1 MLELLIHGTK
11 FGWRILY
18 KTPNFP
24 SSFAS
29 DLRRDDVNNDR
40 ITVGKHAYSISHV
53 SDGCIFSKYICV
65 WDAERRA
72 IGNLS
77 FSIFMQKDNNLN
89 SEDIIH
95 LLDELTALYWSE
107 YVTEGELSNKQEN
120 WLMFET
126 IIKKYENKIQNL
138 PYDDIEVSVVG
149 SGDAAFIYYND
160 ENQLLQYIESPH
172 QKEYQYHK
180 QVFLVSN
187 SLNGFIENPL
197 NVLRHNQKANL
208 TGQIDLNNHKYRL
221 IIPPLS
227 ESNIKIEVRS
237 KDKTIFN
244 NGFLRIRSEI
254 EIIWT
259 KPFHVTQRC
268 TGNISE
274 LSSSFL
280 TFDDLNRTIKI
291 KEIYLN
297 AKKHTFLFKPV
308 NEYKKPINDC
318 EVILKCDK
326 FNNDRKASNNEI
338 TLTAEE
344 VSTGVNV
351 FVKRQGFEYP
361 ILQLKPQMEG
371 NIILLGIPENN
382 LRKREPGKTSGNIK
396 WWQEVS
402 KPAMIIVGLL
412 IFISVIG
419 FSLILFSDDEP
430 PVTKIK
436 LADITKDSILS
447 RKQLQDYRETLK
459 CGVKPAE
466 NIFEKIKLFPSL
478 NDDSNDNNKVI
489 CDTINSY
496 IEIYDSLK
504 RGNIEV
510 LKKLDY
516 LKGKHRFDAIDIGKL
531 DSSIIKKINN
541 YIANRDRVNL
551 YTLFT
556 FITTP
561 LENKNAE
568 SSIKSNQT
576 KVLSPT
582 VVEQEEGS
590 SNKQGNKANSQTEVV
605 KTLKNQFWQLV
616 SSKGNPQKKS
626 FDNLLEKYKI
636 NKVNDNDPIML
647 YLKEICSSTQAF
659 GKKFPKR
666 NVDREIAA
674 KNKDLELLKNSTT
687 HNDENN

>member
-40 ITVGKHAYSISHV
+40 ITVGKYAYSISHV

-77 FSIFMQKDNNLN
+77 FSIFMQKDKNLN
-89 SEDIIH
+89 CEDIIS
-95 LLDELTALYWSE
+95 LLEELSALYWSE

-120 WLMFET
+120 WFMFET

-149 SGDAAFIYYND
+149 SGDAAFIYFND

-237 KDKTIFN
+237 KDKTVFN

-274 LSSSFL
+274 LSNSFL
-280 TFDDLNRTIKI
+280 TIDDLNRTIKI

-297 AKKHTFLFKPV
+297 AKKYTFRFKPV
-308 NEYKKPINDC
+308 NEHKKPISDC
-318 EVILKCDK
+318 EVVLKCDK

-338 TLTAEE
+338 TLTEEE

-351 FVKRQGFEYP
+351 FVKRYGFEYP

-371 NIILLGIPENN
+371 NTILLGIPENN
-382 LRKREPGKTSGNIK
+382 FRRIEPGKPSGNIK

-402 KPAMIIVGLL
+402 KPAWIIIGLF

-419 FSLILFSDDEP
+419 FSLILFNDDEP
-430 PVTKIK
+430 PVTKIE
-436 LADITKDSILS
+436 LVDITEASILS
-447 RKQLQDYRETLK
+447 IKQLQDYQETLK
-459 CGVKPAE
+459 CGVITEE
-466 NIFEKIKLFPSL
+466 NIFEKIIFLSL
-478 NDDSNDNNKVI
+478 NDDSNDNNDTI
-489 CDTINSY
+489 CDKINSY
-496 IEIYDSLK
+496 ISIYYSLK
-504 RGNIEV
+504 VGKIEK

-516 LKGKHRFDAIDIGKL
+516 LIKFRIDTIDIREL
-531 DSSIIKKINN
+531 DNSIINKINN
-541 YIANRDRVNL
+541 HIANSDRVNL
-551 YTLFT
+551 NTLLK
-556 FITTP
+556 FIETP
-561 LENKNAE
+561 PENKNAE
-568 SSIKSNQT
+568 SSKISTETKELELKLEAPKKGDSINQV
-576 KVLSPT
+576 KKKNPAK
-582 VVEQEEGS
+582 EDIEEELEGKFWSYIGS
-590 SNKQGNKANSQTEVV
+590 KA
-605 KTLKNQFWQLV
+605 K
-616 SSKGNPQKKS
+616 PQK
-626 FDNLLEKYKI
+626 DNFCYLYKEYTTKKI
-636 NKVNDNDPIML
+636 NNEITK
-647 YLKEICSSTQAF
+647 YLKSICEKKDDFEKLAEIKYQ
-659 GKKFPKR
+659 
-666 NVDREIAA
+666 DREYAA
-674 KNKDLELLKNSTT
+674 KKKNLELLKNPITQD
-687 HNDENN
+687 NENN

>member
-29 DLRRDDVNNDR
+29 DLRRDDVNNNR
-40 ITVGKHAYSISHV
+40 VTVGKYVYSISHV

-77 FSIFMQKDNNLN
+77 FSIFIQKDKNLN
-89 SEDIIH
+89 SEDIIC
-95 LLDELTALYWSE
+95 LLDELSGLYWSQ

-126 IIKKYENKIQNL
+126 ILKKYENKIQKL

-221 IIPPLS
+221 IIPLLS
-227 ESNIKIEVRS
+227 ESSIKIEVRS

-259 KPFHVTQRC
+259 KPFHVSQRC

-280 TFDDLNRTIKI
+280 TIDDFNRTIKI

-297 AKKHTFLFKPV
+297 AKKHTFLFKPI
-308 NEYKKPINDC
+308 NEYKKPITDC
-318 EVILKCDK
+318 EIILKCDK

-351 FVKRQGFEYP
+351 FVKRHGFEYP

-382 LRKREPGKTSGNIK
+382 FRRVERDKPSVNIK

-402 KPAMIIVGLL
+402 KPAWIIIGLL

-419 FSLILFSDDEP
+419 FSLILLSDDEP
-430 PVTKIK
+430 PVTKID
-436 LADITKDSILS
+436 LAVITNDSILS
-447 RKQLQDYRETLK
+447 KIQLENYQETLK
-459 CGVKPAE
+459 CGVKPEE
-466 NIFEKIKLFPSL
+466 NIFEKIKLFLSL
-478 NDDSNDNNKVI
+478 NDDGNVNNNAI
-489 CDTINSY
+489 CEKINSY
-496 IEIYDSLK
+496 IKIYDSLK

-516 LKGKHRFDAIDIGKL
+516 LIGKPRFDAIDIGKL
-531 DSSIIKKINN
+531 DSSIIVKINN
-541 YIANRDRVNL
+541 YIDNRDTVNL
-551 YTLFT
+551 DTLFK
-556 FITTP
+556 FITTHP
-561 LENKNAE
+561 ENKNAE
-568 SSIKSNQT
+568 SSNISTETKELEIKLEAPKKGDSNNQV
-576 KVLSPT
+576 KKKNPAKKDI
-582 VVEQEEGS
+582 EEELEG
-590 SNKQGNKANSQTEVV
+590 E
-605 KTLKNQFWQLV
+605 FWQLV
-616 SSKGNPQKKS
+616 SSKGAKKDS
-626 FDNLLEKYKI
+626 FDNLLKKYENNKI
-636 NKVNDNDPIML
+636 NDNDPIKQ
-647 YLKEICSSTQAF
+647 YLKEICSSKQAF
-659 GKKFPKR
+659 EKFPIR
-666 NVDREIAA
+666 NEDRENAA
-674 KNKDLELLKNSTT
+674 KKKDLESLKNPITQ
-687 HNDENN
+687 NDENN

>member
-29 DLRRDDVNNDR
+29 DLRRDDVNNNR
-40 ITVGKHAYSISHV
+40 VTVGKYVYSISHV

-77 FSIFMQKDNNLN
+77 FSIFIQKDKNLN
-89 SEDIIH
+89 SEDIIC
-95 LLDELTALYWSE
+95 LLDELSGLYWSQ

-126 IIKKYENKIQNL
+126 ILKKYENKIQKL

-259 KPFHVTQRC
+259 KPFHVSQRC

-297 AKKHTFLFKPV
+297 AKKYTFRFKPV
-308 NEYKKPINDC
+308 NEYKKPISDC
-318 EVILKCDK
+318 EVVLKCDK
-326 FNNDRKASNNEI
+326 FNNDRKASNYEI

-351 FVKRQGFEYP
+351 YVKRHGFEYP

-371 NIILLGIPENN
+371 NTILLGIPENN
-382 LRKREPGKTSGNIK
+382 FRRVEPGKPSGNIK

-412 IFISVIG
+412 IFITVIG

-430 PVTKIK
+430 PVTKIE

-447 RKQLQDYRETLK
+447 IKQLQDYRETLK
-459 CGVKPAE
+459 CGVKPEE
-466 NIFEKIKLFPSL
+466 NIFEKIKLFLRL
-478 NDDSNDNNKVI
+478 NDDGNDNKYDI
-489 CDTINSY
+489 CEIINSH
-496 IEIYDSLK
+496 ITIYDSLK
-504 RGNIEV
+504 GGNIEV

-541 YIANRDRVNL
+541 YIANRDSVNL
-551 YTLFT
+551 DTLFK

-582 VVEQEEGS
+582 VVEQEEGIS
-590 SNKQGNKANSQTEVV
+590 KKQGNIANSQTAKEE
-605 KTLKNQFWQLV
+605 TLENEFWKLV
-616 SSKGNPQKKS
+616 ISGIDNPQKDK
-626 FDNLLEKYKI
+626 FNNLLNSYKTYKI
-636 NKVNDNDPIML
+636 NDKFKL
-647 YLKEICSSTQAF
+647 YLDEICSSTVNFEAKF
-659 GKKFPKR
+659 KKILKE
-666 NVDREIAA
+666 DRSKAA
-674 KNKDLELLKNSTT
+674 KDRNLDLLKTSTPQ
-687 HNDENN
+687 